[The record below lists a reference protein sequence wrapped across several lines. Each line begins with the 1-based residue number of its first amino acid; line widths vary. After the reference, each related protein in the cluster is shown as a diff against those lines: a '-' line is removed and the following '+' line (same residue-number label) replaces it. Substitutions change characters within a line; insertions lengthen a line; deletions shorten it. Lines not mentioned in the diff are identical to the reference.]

1 MAFGVLIMPDIE
13 EERKMVDDK
22 VKQILPLLDGISY
35 GHIEYIM
42 EQVKKEATYYPVKI
56 ELPVQ

>member
-1 MAFGVLIMPDIE
+1 MAFGVLLMADLE
-13 EERKMVDDK
+13 EERKIVDDK

-35 GHIEYIM
+35 GHIEYILDK
-42 EQVKKEATYYPVKI
+42 VKKDATLFPVKI